1 MNPPLPLR
9 LVMVPMICGLT
20 LLALDPATAAP
31 SKKAPPAQA
40 PVVEPPPPAKR
51 GFFQKINPFRP
62 KETPPAPAPVA
73 APLKNSKKS
82 GAEAKPAAPAPAP
95 SRAAVPAQAPAKS
108 LGKAKPLPP
117 TVAAPP
123 AVSETPKKAGFFSR
137 LKSKLDR
144 EPESVVAFEKP
155 ERPADWQERWVVT
168 EESTAFYEF
177 GPSQASGPD
186 LRLPRGQVVKLAS
199 ASRGWAR
206 VELDG
211 GRRGYLGTDQI
222 RQAAETDFAP
232 PALAANS
239 QLAAAAGGRTPQ
251 GWSPIAPPPDL
262 PDLPMAAGMEDSLL
276 LLPPLEFEGTEL
288 KRSSLRIPG
297 VTPPDLRPGDPLP
310 SAGPEVPALKLE
322 EVPAPA
328 PDPSPPSEPADP
340 PAPEAPAA
348 EDAKPAPE
356 APAAAE
362 SLPPAS
368 GPNPSV

>member
-1 MNPPLPLR
+1 MNNSLPLR

-20 LLALDPATAAP
+20 LLALDPAAAAP
-31 SKKAPPAQA
+31 SKKAPPPTA
-40 PVVEPPPPAKR
+40 PVVETPPPAKR

-62 KETPPAPAPVA
+62 KETPPAPALGAVPA
-73 APLKNSKKS
+73 KNSKKS
-82 GAEAKPAAPAPAP
+82 ATLTKPAVPA
-95 SRAAVPAQAPAKS
+95 RGLAAVPPKPSVKS
-108 LGKAKPLPP
+108 PGTVKPLPP
-117 TVAAPP
+117 TVTAPP
-123 AVSETPKKAGFFSR
+123 AVTEPPKKAGFFSR

-199 ASRGWAR
+199 ASKGWAR

-232 PALAANS
+232 PALAAPS
-239 QLAAAAGGRTPQ
+239 QLAAAAGRTPQ

-297 VTPPDLRPGDPLP
+297 GTPPDLKPGDPLP

-322 EVPAPA
+322 EVPAAA
-328 PDPSPPSEPADP
+328 PDPSDPSAPSTPAAP
-340 PAPEAPAA
+340 PAPEAPVAD
-348 EDAKPAPE
+348 EAKPAPD
-356 APAAAE
+356 APADVE
-362 SLPPAS
+362 YPPPAP